1 MQPLLWD
8 TSIHGTASFR
18 GHKLWSWKNTHII
31 LVSVTSIKGTP
42 PFREKG
48 HIFWVPKPKFNLH
61 SEDTLAVKTRLTT
74 KRVDIFKFALMT
86 DVEALIHKRNYLTI
100 KINVI

>member
-1 MQPLLWD
+1 MQCNLF
-8 TSIHGTASFR
+8 S
-18 GHKLWSWKNTHII
+18 
-31 LVSVTSIKGTP
+31 GTP

-86 DVEALIHKRNYLTI
+86 NVEALIHKRNYLTI